1 MNLLRLLVGLAA
13 LFCAVVVEEVLGL
26 RLELLLVGGG
36 GRLQTLPGAGRH
48 HVAAL
53 LFVDLDQLH
62 RDLFAVLVVAAW
74 GG

>member
-26 RLELLLVGGG
+26 RLERLLVGGA
-36 GRLQTLPGAGRH
+36 GRLHCLPGAGRH

-62 RDLFAVLVVAAW
+62 RDLFAVMVVAAW

>member
-26 RLELLLVGGG
+26 RLERLLVGRAP
-36 GRLQTLPGAGRH
+36 RLHFLAGAGRH